1 MTPILELAAS
11 TGGHGG
17 DVVSVKD
24 KGNMIDLRAKSV
36 NSSMGL
42 GLSLVSLLTINV
54 SVGVLPVV
62 AQTSPLV
69 SQLFPDAND
78 VVIPEGVV
86 LPVVYD
92 RAQKVVIAPDETFEL
107 VLTIADNITSRQGR
121 LLIPKGSQ
129 VRGALEPV
137 SGSTVGTRFVAQ
149 ELILVNGTRLPF
161 DAVSRTFTETE
172 RLGRSRAAS
181 ILRGAAIGAGAA
193 TILAGITGDRAIAT
207 EEVLGGAGLGAL
219 SGVFLGRNKGE
230 VFAIDPNT
238 DLDLRLRSDLR
249 ISTNTGRF

>member
-1 MTPILELAAS
+1 MNFREKSANSPI
-11 TGGHGG
+11 
-17 DVVSVKD
+17 
-24 KGNMIDLRAKSV
+24 
-36 NSSMGL
+36 GL
-42 GLSLVSLLTINV
+42 GLSLVSLLTMNL
-54 SVGVLPVV
+54 SGGVLPGV

-86 LPVVYD
+86 LPVVYNQ
-92 RAQKVVIAPDETFEL
+92 AEKVVIAPDEMFEL
-107 VLTIADNITSRQGR
+107 VLTIADNITSRQGQ

-137 SGSTVGTRFVAQ
+137 SGSTLGTRFVAQ
-149 ELILVNGTRLPF
+149 ELVLVNGTRLPF

-172 RLGRSRAAS
+172 RLGRSRAVS

-219 SGVFLGRNKGE
+219 TGVFLGRNQGE
-230 VFAIDPNT
+230 VFVIDPNT

-249 ISTNTGRF
+249 ISTNTGRW